1 MGDISKAKHASSKTY
16 VRGKHA
22 KHARVVENTH
32 PSHMRYAAGTFLVSS
47 AIALGLFVVLPF
59 NASESVNLNETRTA
73 IATQESLSTQSAR
86 VPQKNVE
93 ASEQSSSLAQSQL
106 VNESNNQES
115 TTTNSS
121 EAGFEAST
129 AKWNAEAELSDE
141 NDSAQIEDNVDNVSL
156 ESQTQSEDALNES
169 ASENTITSDADASNG
184 QSGENAGGTSA
195 PSGSD
200 SAPESALKIDSD
212 AAIIDGSSNPSSF
225 IASMVS
231 NYDPDA
237 VEANIAFF
245 ETVIEDKK
253 PIAQDEAQKLAENP
267 VHYTSVVE
275 PQLQQGV
282 LDSGCEIFSLSMA
295 LESMGIKTDPVDI
308 AEGYLDFEGGMADGF
323 VGSPYEGGAGFPAGI
338 AKAANAY
345 LKDIGSDRH
354 AYDLTGNSFD
364 TIAGLVTRGYPIL
377 IWTTIDF
384 SEPFFHDVVE
394 GDYQWY
400 GNEHCVLLCG
410 VSDDTVL
417 VCDPLEGLVERDAEQ
432 FVEIFEQ
439 CGSMALY
446 IR

>member
-1 MGDISKAKHASSKTY
+1 MGDISKAKHASSATY

-22 KHARVVENTH
+22 KHARVAENTH

-47 AIALGLFVVLPF
+47 AIALGLFATLPF
-59 NASESVNLNETRTA
+59 NTSESVDLDETRTA
-73 IATQESLSTQSAR
+73 SAIQEALSTSSAQATQKS
-86 VPQKNVE
+86 VE
-93 ASEQSSSLAQSQL
+93 ASAQSSSLVQSQTT
-106 VNESNNQES
+106 NESGNQEA
-115 TTTNSS
+115 TAADSS
-121 EAGFEAST
+121 EITSKANVEQI
-129 AKWNAEAELSDE
+129 AESESDDE
-141 NDSAQIEDNVDNVSL
+141 NGATPTEDSADNAAL
-156 ESQTQSEDALNES
+156 ENQKQEEATSQNGASEDPVIDDTVASNEQS
-169 ASENTITSDADASNG
+169 SENAD
-184 QSGENAGGTSA
+184 EPSA
-195 PSGSD
+195 PSSSELTSEPASKTD
-200 SAPESALKIDSD
+200 SETTSLDSS
-212 AAIIDGSSNPSSF
+212 INPSSF
-225 IASMVS
+225 IAIIVS

-245 ETVIEDKK
+245 GTVIEDKK
-253 PIAQDEAQKLAENP
+253 PITQDEAQKLAENP
-267 VHYTSVVE
+267 VNYTSVVE

-295 LESMGIKTDPVDI
+295 LESMGIKADPVDI
-308 AEGYLDFEGGMADGF
+308 AEGYLDFEGGMTDGF

-338 AKAANAY
+338 EKAANAY

-364 TIAGLVTRGYPIL
+364 VIAGLVSRGYPIL

-432 FVEIFEQ
+432 FVEIYEQ

>member
-1 MGDISKAKHASSKTY
+1 MGDISKAKHASSNTHI
-16 VRGKHA
+16 RGKHA

-32 PSHMRYAAGTFLVSS
+32 PSRVRYAAGTFLASS
-47 AIALGLFVVLPF
+47 ALALGLFAVLPLTT
-59 NASESVNLNETRTA
+59 SESVDLDETRTA
-73 IATQESLSTQSAR
+73 SAIQETLLTKSAR
-86 VPQKNVE
+86 VTQKSVE
-93 ASEQSSSLAQSQL
+93 APEHGSFMPQSQL
-106 VNESNNQES
+106 NYESGNREAAAIDS
-115 TTTNSS
+115 DETTS
-121 EAGFEAST
+121 EASAMEQ
-129 AKWNAEAELSDE
+129 NAEAESFDE
-141 NDSAQIEDNVDNVSL
+141 NGADDAALESLEQGDAASEDGASDNTDIADAEASNKQSSENVD
-156 ESQTQSEDALNES
+156 EPS
-169 ASENTITSDADASNG
+169 ASNAESVSEPTSK
-184 QSGENAGGTSA
+184 T
-195 PSGSD
+195 D
-200 SAPESALKIDSD
+200 SE
-212 AAIIDGSSNPSSF
+212 AAVIDGSSNPSSF

-245 ETVIEDKK
+245 RTVIEDKK

-267 VHYTSVVE
+267 VHYVSVVE

-295 LESMGIKTDPVDI
+295 LESMGIKADPVEI
-308 AEGYLDFEGGMADGF
+308 AEGYLDFEGGMTDGF

-338 AKAANAY
+338 EKAANAY
-345 LKDIGSDRH
+345 LKDMGSDRH

-364 TIAGLVTRGYPIL
+364 AIAGLVSRGYPVL

-417 VCDPLEGLVERDAEQ
+417 VCDPLEGLIERDAEQ
-432 FVEIFEQ
+432 FVEIYEQ

-446 IR
+446 VR

>member
-1 MGDISKAKHASSKTY
+1 MGDISKAKHASSKTH

-32 PSHMRYAAGTFLVSS
+32 PSHMRYTAGTFLVSS
-47 AIALGLFVVLPF
+47 AIALGLFAVLPF
-59 NASESVNLNETRTA
+59 NTSESVGVDQTRTA
-73 IATQESLSTQSAR
+73 SAIQESLSTKSAQTT
-86 VPQKNVE
+86 QKSVE
-93 ASEQSSSLAQSQL
+93 ASEQSSSAVQSAL
-106 VNESNNQES
+106 ENESNNQAP
-115 TTTNSS
+115 TNTESS
-121 EAGFEAST
+121 ETASGAAA
-129 AKWNAEAELSDE
+129 AKRNAVVESSGENDPAQIENSGGSASLQNQIQGEDASKEGASDNTVMSDVETSNEQSDE
-141 NDSAQIEDNVDNVSL
+141 NAGEISTPSNADFAQEPELKTDSN
-156 ESQTQSEDALNES
+156 
-169 ASENTITSDADASNG
+169 
-184 QSGENAGGTSA
+184 
-195 PSGSD
+195 
-200 SAPESALKIDSD
+200 
-212 AAIIDGSSNPSSF
+212 AAISNGSSNPSSF

-231 NYDPDA
+231 SYDPDA
-237 VEANIAFF
+237 VEANTAFF

-253 PIAQDEAQKLAENP
+253 HIAHYEAQKLAENP
-267 VHYTSVVE
+267 VNYISIVE

-295 LESMGIKTDPVDI
+295 LESMGIKADPVDI
-308 AEGYLDFEGGMADGF
+308 AEGYLDFEGGMTDGF

-338 AKAANAY
+338 EKAANAY

-364 TIAGLVTRGYPIL
+364 VIAGLVSRGYPIL

-432 FVEIFEQ
+432 FVEIYEQ

-446 IR
+446 VR

>member
-1 MGDISKAKHASSKTY
+1 MGDISKAKHASSNTL

-32 PSHMRYAAGTFLVSS
+32 PSRVRYAAGTFLVSS
-47 AIALGLFVVLPF
+47 AIALGLFAVLPF
-59 NASESVNLNETRTA
+59 SASETVDAGETQTA
-73 IATQESLSTQSAR
+73 SATQENLLTKSAQAT
-86 VPQKNVE
+86 QKNVGSSAQNSPLVQSQSTNDSDNQEATAADSSATDSEESTPESNAEVESPNENSADQVLENQEESEATSEDGASDNTDIADAE
-93 ASEQSSSLAQSQL
+93 ASNEQSS
-106 VNESNNQES
+106 
-115 TTTNSS
+115 
-121 EAGFEAST
+121 
-129 AKWNAEAELSDE
+129 
-141 NDSAQIEDNVDNVSL
+141 
-156 ESQTQSEDALNES
+156 
-169 ASENTITSDADASNG
+169 
-184 QSGENAGGTSA
+184 ENADEPSA
-195 PSGSD
+195 PTSSD
-200 SAPESALKIDSD
+200 SVSEPSSKSDSE
-212 AAIIDGSSNPSSF
+212 AAIIDGSSNPSSL

-237 VEANIAFF
+237 VESNIAFF
-245 ETVIEDKK
+245 QTVIEDKK
-253 PIAQDEAQKLAENP
+253 PIAKDEAQKLAENP
-267 VHYTSVVE
+267 VNYVSLVE

-295 LESMGIKTDPVDI
+295 LESMGIKADPVDI

-364 TIAGLVTRGYPIL
+364 TIAGLVSRGYPVL

-410 VSDDTVL
+410 VSDDIVV
-417 VCDPLEGLVERDAEQ
+417 VCDPLEGLIERDTEQ
-432 FVEIFEQ
+432 FIEIYEQ

-446 IR
+446 VR